1 MTLGYI
7 LGFTFRAGY
16 AKGVATGGI
25 DKTYFVAAVP
35 F

>member
-1 MTLGYI
+1 LI
-7 LGFTFRAGY
+7 GFTFRLGH
-16 AKGVATGGI
+16 AKGLSSDGI

>member
-1 MTLGYI
+1 MMLGYV

-16 AKGVATGGI
+16 AKGRRDGGI